1 MRLFL
6 VIFIFVL
13 LIFRNLSAY
22 QEISIQKNDQLNNFN
37 DLLLFI
43 NERVSNEDIKSY
55 LEGSIYN
62 INFSQQYIKFEF
74 DFLKL
79 SKDLEKKNIQ
89 NNLLFIN
96 CTLEKNF
103 FNFDLIKTEC
113 PNFKLKAFNNKKFI
127 YLKYKN
133 TFFRIKEY
141 HKDDDL
147 KNIWINLFKT
157 SSLNYVFNIDAY
169 NYNNIVL
176 LTDYSPKILEYNN
189 KKINIEIKSIY
200 SPNQYNFLLNFFK

>member
-13 LIFRNLSAY
+13 LVFRNLSAY

-79 SKDLEKKNIQ
+79 SNDLEKKNIQ

-127 YLKYKN
+127 YLNYKN
-133 TFFRIKEY
+133 RFFRIKEY

-157 SSLNYVFNIDAY
+157 SYLNYVFNIDAD

-200 SPNQYNFLLNFFK
+200 SPNQFNFLLNFFK

>member
-79 SKDLEKKNIQ
+79 SNDLEKKNIQ

-157 SSLNYVFNIDAY
+157 SSLNYVFNIDAD

-200 SPNQYNFLLNFFK
+200 SPSQYNFLLNFFK

>member
-79 SKDLEKKNIQ
+79 SNDLEKKNIQ

-127 YLKYKN
+127 YLNYKN
-133 TFFRIKEY
+133 KLFRIKEF
-141 HKDDDL
+141 KNDADL
-147 KNIWINLFKT
+147 NDIWINLFKT
-157 SSLNYVFNIDAY
+157 SYLNYVFNVDAD
-169 NYNNIVL
+169 NYNNFIL
-176 LTDYSPKILEYNN
+176 ITDYSPKIIDYND

>member
-1 MRLFL
+1 MKLFL
-6 VIFIFVL
+6 LIFFL

-37 DLLLFI
+37 DLLFFI
-43 NERVSNEDIKSY
+43 NKRVSTEDIKSY
-55 LEGSIYN
+55 LEESIYN

-79 SKDLEKKNIQ
+79 SNDLAKKNIQ

-96 CTLEKNF
+96 CSLEKNF
-103 FNFDLIKTEC
+103 FSFDLTKAEC
-113 PNFKLKAFNNKKFI
+113 PSFKLKVINNKKFI
-127 YLKYKN
+127 YLNYKN
-133 TFFRIKEY
+133 KLFRIKEY
-141 HKDDDL
+141 KKDADL
-147 KNIWINLFKT
+147 NDIWINLFKI
-157 SSLNYVFNIDAY
+157 SSLNYVLNIDADS
-169 NYNNIVL
+169 YNNLIFI
-176 LTDYSPKILEYNN
+176 TDYSPKIIDYDD

>member
-6 VIFIFVL
+6 IIFIFFL
-13 LIFRNLSAY
+13 FIFRNLSAY
-22 QEISIQKNDQLNNFN
+22 QEISIQKNDQFNNFN
-37 DLLLFI
+37 DLLFFI

-79 SKDLEKKNIQ
+79 SNDLGKKNIQ

-96 CTLEKNF
+96 CSLEKKF
-103 FNFDLIKTEC
+103 FSFDSTKAEC
-113 PNFKLKAFNNKKFI
+113 PNFRLKVINHEKFI
-127 YLKYKN
+127 YLNYKN
-133 TFFRIKEY
+133 KLFRIKEY
-141 HKDDDL
+141 NTDDNLND
-147 KNIWINLFKT
+147 IWINLFKT
-157 SSLNYVFNIDAY
+157 TSLNYEFNIDAD
-169 NYNNIVL
+169 NYNNIIL